1 MAITFFQTYKE
12 IQDKLSSIIRG
23 EFRGYSV
30 YFDDDYTNRKPS
42 YFNIKRTRD
51 EVIENLVPSGQFRDY
66 GFNVRYYLRK
76 PGYSKDLTLHA
87 LFRVGDRINQ
97 LIFITRLTVALVLG
111 SKSFGLVKLNVY
123 ISISTRNFVISPS
136 SMAMVLTT
144 HEKRYD
150 KPKCDNIVFKC

>member
-97 LIFITRLTVALVLG
+97 LIFNKSNVNFYSD
-111 SKSFGLVKLNVY
+111 SKNYYFTNAQFDNYLIDPPRAESEDHKDLHMLSFDFSVNV
-123 ISISTRNFVISPS
+123 FEV
-136 SMAMVLTT
+136 V
-144 HEKRYD
+144 
-150 KPKCDNIVFKC
+150 